1 MKIRQIRRLRYRLV
15 FAEANKIQT
24 DTDLREWQNL
34 KPVGREFGSPDYE
47 RLLKQDISKGVIFD
61 FPSEALVQDILNQR
75 RKSKNVLG

>member
-34 KPVGREFGSPDYE
+34 N
-47 RLLKQDISKGVIFD
+47 RLEESL
-61 FPSEALVQDILNQR
+61 EALTMN
-75 RKSKNVLG
+75 GC